1 MARLRNR
8 IVKADFW
15 NDGELLRWPREKRT
29 TYQGLWAMAEDSGC
43 LEDDPFGWKLLL
55 WPSPVDADITVAIL
69 EQWRDELIEANKL
82 IPYEADGKRYLYL
95 KTFHQHEHPRNPQS
109 PDLPLP
115 AWVKYQTRE
124 IHRKDSGRGGSYTV
138 NEYIVD
144 YALLCTNCNLTV
156 TVPLAYGNRNTTPVL
171 SCPVQSLK
179 PLSDDGPS
187 DDAVGYETDP
197 ALEVFTYWCDVMGK
211 RGYTRLDD
219 KRLRA
224 IKRGLAAVGLDG
236 CKQAIDGCAL
246 SDFHMGR
253 DPKTAGRRQN
263 KLTLIFRDAEH
274 WEGFIESAGE
284 MGASQ
289 ELPPPTNFE
298 GWFD

>member
-156 TVPLAYGNRNTTPVL
+156 TVPLAYGNRNATPVL

-179 PLSDDGPS
+179 PLSDAEPS
-187 DDAVGYETDP
+187 DVVVEAGIGFVR
-197 ALEVFTYWCDVMGK
+197 EVFDYWREVMGHPDAKLKAGSK
-211 RGYTRLDD
+211 RARAIRARLKDGYTVEQL
-219 KRLRA
+219 KQ
-224 IKRGLAAVGLDG
+224 AVDG
-236 CKQAIDGCAL
+236 CRASPHHRGQNATGTVYDDLELICRDDVHVEQFMAKANGKRMSALDAIDDQWG
-246 SDFHMGR
+246 
-253 DPKTAGRRQN
+253 
-263 KLTLIFRDAEH
+263 DA
-274 WEGFIESAGE
+274 
-284 MGASQ
+284 
-289 ELPPPTNFE
+289 
-298 GWFD
+298 